1 MIILCLYNK
10 VYTNFCVLN
19 VPEDNA
25 ECKFFTV
32 TSIDSL
38 ILYGYKYYLQ
48 VYLYKTPVLIKL
60 QTSKLQII

>member
-1 MIILCLYNK
+1 M
-10 VYTNFCVLN
+10 
-19 VPEDNA
+19 PEDDA

-38 ILYGYKYYLQ
+38 ILYGNKYYLQ

-60 QTSKLQII
+60 QTNKQITDYLELI